1 MWFPAVPAF
10 ARQPAYRGVSDE
22 DDGRS
27 ARNDDDPFP
36 SNPTTQHV
44 LRRWRDL
51 GGVLLDAADENELA
65 SAVMLAR
72 CCSNP
77 PPVSTL
83 GWNAGASAGASVDDS
98 IDVSDAG
105 PVQAV
110 GKETLWSSGGVPG
123 RALGSV
129 EGGNTTLDGDAKDKM
144 WSRSD
149 GVSGKGLGSV
159 GGGSTTLGDDGKDK
173 MRSSGGVSGG
183 GLGSVEGGNTIV
195 GGDGKG
201 LGNCSGNR

>member
-1 MWFPAVPAF
+1 MQAL
-10 ARQPAYRGVSDE
+10 RGSHPVTWATS
-22 DDGRS
+22 
-27 ARNDDDPFP
+27 
-36 SNPTTQHV
+36 TTDHTHI
-44 LRRWRDL
+44 R
-51 GGVLLDAADENELA
+51 
-65 SAVMLAR
+65 
-72 CCSNP
+72 
-77 PPVSTL
+77 PV
-83 GWNAGASAGASVDDS
+83 WQIQIMKAM
-98 IDVSDAG
+98 
-105 PVQAV
+105 P
-110 GKETLWSSGGVPG
+110 KE
-123 RALGSV
+123 
-129 EGGNTTLDGDAKDKM
+129 KM